1 MASTIKAIRPGW
13 PTWSCS
19 WPTKCLG
26 TGKTRAVAGS
36 SRTKKTTRTATRK
49 QRHDQPDGQ
58 GRPRHLPTGRER
70 PVPKKSKMPGLVKV
84 AEKRDHARIARLTAS
99 VPSELARDVGFP
111 LSRGWSPLECAL
123 YLAQMMPPKDR
134 SV

>member
-1 MASTIKAIRPGW
+1 M
-13 PTWSCS
+13 
-19 WPTKCLG
+19 
-26 TGKTRAVAGS
+26 
-36 SRTKKTTRTATRK
+36 
-49 QRHDQPDGQ
+49 
-58 GRPRHLPTGRER
+58 
-70 PVPKKSKMPGLVKV
+70 PKKSKMPGLVKV

-134 SV
+134 SVLYDLLVHLRRPGRPPGS

>member
-1 MASTIKAIRPGW
+1 
-13 PTWSCS
+13 
-19 WPTKCLG
+19 
-26 TGKTRAVAGS
+26 
-36 SRTKKTTRTATRK
+36 
-49 QRHDQPDGQ
+49 
-58 GRPRHLPTGRER
+58 
-70 PVPKKSKMPGLVKV
+70 VPKKSKMPGLVKV

-134 SV
+134 SVLYDLLVHLRRPGRPPGS